1 MTPDRNRLQK
11 YFADLKRVCEMEDTV
26 VEWFDKE
33 VYKQICMNSMKAHIV
48 RQIDDFLQQLS
59 QQFQI
64 VFVEVGGIDFS
75 VWKIHLKALSSP
87 AVNDKVVFYH
97 DLNISFRV
105 VPKDLISRP
114 GDSDFDSFVVADGE
128 SDDML
133 SITRNVKQKKL
144 ILVNEVKKLGVLIDR
159 G

>member
-1 MTPDRNRLQK
+1 
-11 YFADLKRVCEMEDTV
+11 
-26 VEWFDKE
+26 
-33 VYKQICMNSMKAHIV
+33 
-48 RQIDDFLQQLS
+48 
-59 QQFQI
+59 
-64 VFVEVGGIDFS
+64 
-75 VWKIHLKALSSP
+75 LKALSSP

-105 VPKDLISRP
+105 VPKDLMSRP

-144 ILVNEVKKLGVLIDR
+144 MLVNEVKKLGVLIDR